1 MKKLSDFKDE
11 QALDLLADV
20 FEPAVKII
28 VDEDFT
34 KAFDKGN
41 RLEAV
46 KIAIKNHKSEVME
59 ILAAMEGVPVE
70 EFHCN
75 IFTLPMRLG
84 EVISDIMK
92 EPELMAFFTQQ
103 GGKKSKTASGSV
115 TESTEENEQ

>member
-20 FEPAVKII
+20 FEPAVKIV
-28 VDEDFT
+28 VDEEFI
-34 KAFDKGN
+34 KAVDKGN

>member
-20 FEPAVKII
+20 FEPAVKIV
-28 VDEDFT
+28 VDEEFI
-34 KAFDKGN
+34 KAVDKGN

-84 EVISDIMK
+84 EVIGEIMR

-103 GGKKSKTASGSV
+103 GEKKSKTTSGSV